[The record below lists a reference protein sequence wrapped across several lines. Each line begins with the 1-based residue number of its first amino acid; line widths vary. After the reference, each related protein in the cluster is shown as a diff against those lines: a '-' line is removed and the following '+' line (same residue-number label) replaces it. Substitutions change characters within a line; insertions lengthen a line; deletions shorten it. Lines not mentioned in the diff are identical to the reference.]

1 MKIKESSGKIKKYLI
16 EIKPQRQTVPPV
28 AGKKKRKTLITEAL
42 TYEKNKAN
50 TIGNGEGTPA
60 AKWKAAE
67 EWCLDRGLEFRIITE
82 KELGIKDGD

>member
-1 MKIKESSGKIKKYLI
+1 MK
-16 EIKPQRQTVPPV
+16 
-28 AGKKKRKTLITEAL
+28 
-42 TYEKNKAN
+42 KNK
-50 TIGNGEGTPA
+50 